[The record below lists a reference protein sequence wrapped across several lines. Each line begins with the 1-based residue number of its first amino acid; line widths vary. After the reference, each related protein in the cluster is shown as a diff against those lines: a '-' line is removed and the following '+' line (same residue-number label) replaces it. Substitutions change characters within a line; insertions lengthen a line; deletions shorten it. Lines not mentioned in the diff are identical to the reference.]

1 MISETAKGVAY
12 AIEGNG
18 APILLVHGMGLNR
31 HMWDWQMP
39 SLVQKF
45 QTIRYD
51 LLGHGDSE
59 QRPGPYVLN
68 DFVDQIIQLL
78 DHLDID
84 RSALVGFSLGGMI
97 VRAAAVAYPDR
108 VSALAI
114 LNSPHDRSEAE
125 RAAML
130 TRLDLAF
137 QNGPQATVDAAL
149 IRWFTEGFAARRP
162 EVLDQIR
169 DWMNAN
175 DPKIYPEIYRVLAT
189 GDAEI
194 ATSIAAI
201 TCPTLV
207 LACGEDYGNS
217 PDMAQRMT
225 ALIPDAQLAI
235 VPKLKHMG
243 LAEDPTAISDI
254 LTPFLEKALA

>member
-1 MISETAKGVAY
+1 VTSKTANGVSY
-12 AIEGNG
+12 VIEGNG
-18 APILLVHGMGLNR
+18 PPVLLVHGMGLNL

-39 SLVQKF
+39 PLAQRFKV
-45 QTIRYD
+45 IRYD

-78 DHLDID
+78 DYLEID
-84 RSALVGFSLGGMI
+84 QCALIGFSLGGMI
-97 VRAAAVAYPDR
+97 VRAAAVAHPDR

-114 LNSPHDRSEAE
+114 LNSPHDRSKSE

-130 TRLDLAF
+130 TRLDLAL
-137 QNGPQATVDAAL
+137 QNGPQATIDAAL
-149 IRWFTEGFAARRP
+149 IRWFTDEFATQHP
-162 EVLDQIR
+162 DVLNQVR
-169 DWMNAN
+169 VWMNAN
-175 DPKIYPEIYRVLAT
+175 DPEIYPEIYRVLAT

-207 LACGEDYGNS
+207 LACAEDHGNS
-217 PDMAQRMT
+217 PDMAQRMA
-225 ALIPDAQLAI
+225 ALIPGAQVAI
-235 VPKLKHMG
+235 IPTLKHMG
-243 LAEDPTAISDI
+243 LAEDPGAISAI